1 MKTENKVLI
10 GFVGIFI
17 VTSALV
23 GTVLVARAK
32 YTGSASEPTIVQ
44 GNKIFAA
51 DSAPETVNKATIIPT
66 TPYLSFASDAVNA
79 KEENANVISIQF
91 FGDMMLDRN
100 VAKVMGTKGL
110 DYLFANV
117 QGEKRIFGD
126 ADLLI
131 ANLEGPFASKRVA
144 TSKSIAFRFDPKLA
158 EQLKKYGF
166 DGVSLANNHSYDMGR
181 ANVAFTRETLK
192 KAGVGYFGDELLEG
206 NNLTWIASETSPYPL
221 LERRGYTA
229 SPPFKGETGEGVSLP
244 DNVAFIGVHNTYRQP
259 DLKKVDAAIKDAKEK
274 AKYVVVMVHWGD
286 EYKRISNQK
295 QRTLARWLI
304 DHGVDVVVGH
314 HPHVVQEMEIY
325 KDKPIFYSL
334 GNFIFD
340 QYFSTETQEGVSI
353 GMTLADGKV
362 KEIHIL
368 PFYGAKS
375 QVYQM
380 TGERREKFLEW
391 WGKNSRLNGREIR
404 DGQIP
409 LSVSLP

>member
-206 NNLTWIASETSPYPL
+206 
-221 LERRGYTA
+221 
-229 SPPFKGETGEGVSLP
+229 
-244 DNVAFIGVHNTYRQP
+244 
-259 DLKKVDAAIKDAKEK
+259 
-274 AKYVVVMVHWGD
+274 
-286 EYKRISNQK
+286 
-295 QRTLARWLI
+295 
-304 DHGVDVVVGH
+304 
-314 HPHVVQEMEIY
+314 
-325 KDKPIFYSL
+325 
-334 GNFIFD
+334 
-340 QYFSTETQEGVSI
+340 
-353 GMTLADGKV
+353 
-362 KEIHIL
+362 
-368 PFYGAKS
+368 
-375 QVYQM
+375 
-380 TGERREKFLEW
+380 
-391 WGKNSRLNGREIR
+391 
-404 DGQIP
+404 
-409 LSVSLP
+409 